1 MTFEQQFESFTR
13 QLYRAGLA
21 HFTAEYLAEILAL
34 HQCESYEPDQDER
47 EAIRHAWNA
56 IATLHGVENLQ
67 LV

>member
-13 QLYRAGLA
+13 QLYRAGLS

-34 HQCESYEPDQDER
+34 HHCESYEPDEDER

-56 IATLHGVENLQ
+56 IATLQGMESLQ
-67 LV
+67 LI